1 MPVPNSFP
9 YPLYLV
15 LSEQDCLHH
24 PWLKVAEEAILGGVD
39 IIQLREKKDS
49 KPQILQKARALKEIT
64 DHYQIP
70 LIINDTVEIAASIN
84 AWGIHVGQSD
94 IPPSQIRAQYGDR
107 FQIGWSIETIEQ
119 LQSSELAHVQHLGV
133 SPIFRTPTKTDTI
146 TEWGLQ
152 GIKQLKKLTRLPL
165 IAIGNM
171 NLSNIHEVQLA
182 GASSIAVVSAIC
194 HSENPRMA
202 AQALKTKMNTNE
214 DH

>member
-94 IPPSQIRAQYGDR
+94 TPPSQIRAQYGDR

-133 SPIFRTPTKTDTI
+133 SPIFRTPTKIDTI
-146 TEWGLQ
+146 TEWGPQ
-152 GIKQLKKLTRLPL
+152 GIKQLKKLTLLPL

-202 AQALKTKMNTNE
+202 AQALKTKMKTNE
-214 DH
+214 DN

>member
-94 IPPSQIRAQYGDR
+94 TPPSQIRAQYGDR

-133 SPIFRTPTKTDTI
+133 SPIFRTPTKIDTI
-146 TEWGLQ
+146 TEWGPQ

-202 AQALKTKMNTNE
+202 AQALKTKMKTNE
-214 DH
+214 DN

>member
-94 IPPSQIRAQYGDR
+94 TPPSQIRAQYGDR

-119 LQSSELAHVQHLGV
+119 LQSSELVHVQHLGV
-133 SPIFRTPTKTDTI
+133 SPIFRTPTKIDTI
-146 TEWGLQ
+146 TEWGPQ

-202 AQALKTKMNTNE
+202 AQALKTKMKTNE
-214 DH
+214 DN

>member
-24 PWLKVAEEAILGGVD
+24 PWLKIAEEAILGGVD

-64 DHYQIP
+64 DHYHIP
-70 LIINDTVEIAASIN
+70 LIINDTVEIAASID